1 MVEFGGKIYS
11 SPSLVNEEEFFAEWR
26 IFKRALAKEKKTMM
40 EKKVMSKPPSLQD
53 VKTGMEFSKAI
64 RYFVTLP
71 VVTATVERSFSQMKF
86 VKTRLR
92 NRLSDINLARLM
104 RIVIEGPELTSVHLM
119 KFWMYV
125 YKEQYR
131 RIAL

>member
-1 MVEFGGKIYS
+1 MVEFGGKTYT
-11 SPSLVNEEEFFAEWR
+11 SPSLVNEEEIFAEWR
-26 IFKRALAKEKKTMM
+26 IFQTALAKKKTM

-53 VKTGMEFSKAI
+53 GTTGMELSKAYGGIILVI

-92 NRLSDINLARLM
+92 NSINLARLM
-104 RIVIEGPELTSVHLM
+104 RIVID
-119 KFWMYV
+119 
-125 YKEQYR
+125 
-131 RIAL
+131 